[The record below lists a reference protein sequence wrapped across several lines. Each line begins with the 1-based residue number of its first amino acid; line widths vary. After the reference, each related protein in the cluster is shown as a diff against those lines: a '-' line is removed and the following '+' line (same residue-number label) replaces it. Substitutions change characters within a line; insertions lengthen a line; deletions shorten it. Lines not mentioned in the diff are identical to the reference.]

1 MMTGAA
7 DSTETAQLALHDDIE
22 QALSEQ
28 LEAEQE
34 LAEQH
39 LFLWPNSF
47 LKKPPFLLQQELAA
61 QQELAEQELA
71 EQLETTTAEQLLLH
85 EPAEQE
91 TTTPLHEAEQ
101 LL

>member
-1 MMTGAA
+1 MITGAA
-7 DSTETAQLALHDDIE
+7 DSTETEQLALHDDIE

-28 LEAEQE
+28 ELLHE

-85 EPAEQE
+85 EWAEQE